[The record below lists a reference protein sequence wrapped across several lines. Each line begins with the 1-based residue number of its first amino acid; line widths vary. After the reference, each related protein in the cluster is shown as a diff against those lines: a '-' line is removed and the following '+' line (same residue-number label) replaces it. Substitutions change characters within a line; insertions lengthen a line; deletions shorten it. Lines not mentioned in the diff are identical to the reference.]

1 MVCKDETG
9 KSVTWVWDYAN
20 DKPMLQSEMTKEM
33 TAASEKAKYEMVK
46 KASDAAFAKREMDK
60 NLNDPPF

>member
-1 MVCKDETG
+1 
-9 KSVTWVWDYAN
+9 
-20 DKPMLQSEMTKEM
+20 MLQSEITKEM
-33 TAASEKAKYEMVK
+33 IAASEKAKYEMVK